1 MQHNYIEDKAAGK
14 ITIGERKTDSAVEI
28 QVSEQIER
36 TEQIDVAELRGNI
49 PKWQNMIKQAEAMIA
64 DAEKVPEIKEEV
76 REA

>member
-49 PKWQNMIKQAEAMIA
+49 SKWQNMIKQAEAMIA
-64 DAEKVPEIKEEV
+64 DAEKVAALPVEE
-76 REA
+76 EA